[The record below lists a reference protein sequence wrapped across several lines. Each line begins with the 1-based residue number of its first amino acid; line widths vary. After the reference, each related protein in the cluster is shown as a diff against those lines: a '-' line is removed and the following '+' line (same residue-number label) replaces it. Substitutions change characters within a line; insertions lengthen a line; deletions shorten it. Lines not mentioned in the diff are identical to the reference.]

1 MMKRYMPIALAAIL
15 VLAMAVPTAAGP
27 FADVPENHWAY
38 EAVKQLA
45 AYGLIEGF
53 PDGTFK
59 GAEPMTR
66 YQMAMVVARLL
77 VSLDAQIKAEIEAAK
92 AGVTP
97 PPAPAPAAAP
107 TEKIIEKET
116 VTVEKPII
124 EKVIEQTIVEKLK
137 TEELDALAARVAGV
151 EGKVANVEGAVD
163 AVSGKVD
170 EVDKKAD
177 EANAKLVELDGAIA
191 LLEGEL
197 SVKALDL
204 ETKAAAGDADLAEKL
219 AAGDNQLS
227 AAIEAKAQE
236 LIVLIDAL
244 KAEFGLELTALGV
257 RVVALEE
264 QLALANAKIVDLEQ
278 KLGAVDEKATAVG
291 KKLDDHIAG
300 HEKVAISGSS
310 EVVLNDVD
318 IYAPWDVTWD
328 DTEGEFTGSKAW
340 KDPNDIFDSD
350 PDDRHSDGA
359 YYPGSVFEH
368 KLDLTLTAKPAD
380 DVVVSVGLATVKN
393 LFAGEDVTNFELG
406 SLSLEVKTPG
416 MLAQLNAGGAVL
428 PEGSFTAYTM
438 TGDMLED
445 DYGDPAYEGAVA
457 QIKYGKFSGTTLFL
471 RLRDDAPVKTFVGY
485 VVDPDEDLINIGTD
499 EDPIWVLPIH
509 GSVYTWE
516 YPAYA
521 RYVCAGD
528 GKVTLTDNLKLGA
541 AYVCRYDDPQSTEVD
556 DQTIAN
562 AFSAGKD
569 AVISVYGSF
578 SLAPGWS
585 VSGEVAKDS
594 KYTDADLVSSGT
606 AAKVDVTGKVGS
618 LELTGNVTRVEDTFL
633 PDLANL
639 DPDNDGIQTDIKS
652 VSIDGKLPIG
662 KLELSGGYKVEGD
675 ADQVKDWDEWKT
687 NTATAGAKYEMLWGA
702 LRVTPSANLENTLY
716 VNDPADVYADNVNVF
731 ELTGG
736 VKGEYVAKFKTDT
749 EDEVVPITA
758 EYTVASAGIK
768 ESGGAAEPYYTKSV
782 FDLNVDYGLT
792 DNLKLTGGYKW
803 TRMEDKL
810 DAEYDNDDY
819 GVLDYNNSVF
829 KAGAEANFQLTE
841 ATKATGSY
849 NYEIKKN
856 LAADTDVYK
865 KSILKTGLSSQLTA
879 KASIDAKAEFYALMN
894 SAEAVYSPLNNLIA
908 ELNYTYNITTNT
920 TLKLGYKVVKSD
932 KTEGDDSLVDYTAR
946 IISGSLKVTF

>member
-1 MMKRYMPIALAAIL
+1 MKRYMPIALAAIL

-124 EKVIEQTIVEKLK
+124 EKVIEKTIVEKLK
-137 TEELDALAARVAGV
+137 TEELDALAAKVAAV

-177 EANAKLVELDGAIA
+177 DANAKLVELDGAIA

-219 AAGDNQLS
+219 AAIKAELEEKIAAGDNQLS
-227 AAIEAKAQE
+227 AAIEAKAKE
-236 LIVLIDAL
+236 FIVLIDAL
-244 KAEFGLELTALGV
+244 KTEFGLELTALGV

-278 KLGAVDEKATAVG
+278 KLGAVDEKATAIG
-291 KKLDDHIAG
+291 AKLDAHIAG
-300 HEKVAISGSS
+300 HEKVTISGSS
-310 EVVLNDVD
+310 EVVLSDVD
-318 IYAPWDVTWD
+318 IYAPWDLTWN
-328 DTEGEFTGSKAW
+328 EGTGKFEGSVAW
-340 KDPNDIFDSD
+340 KDPNDIFDTG
-350 PDDRHSDGA
+350 PHSDGA

-368 KLDLTLTAKPAD
+368 KLNLTLTAKPAD

-393 LFAGEDVTNFELG
+393 LFAGSDVTNFALDNM
-406 SLSLEVKTPG
+406 SLEVKTPG

-445 DYGDPAYEGAVA
+445 DYGDPAYEGVVA
-457 QIKYGKFSGTTLFL
+457 QVKYGKFSGTTLFL
-471 RLRDDAPVKTFVGY
+471 RPSDDVGN
-485 VVDPDEDLINIGTD
+485 ET
-499 EDPIWVLPIH
+499 
-509 GSVYTWE
+509 
-516 YPAYA
+516 PAV
-521 RYVCAGD
+521 YVCAAD
-528 GKVTLTDNLKLGA
+528 GKVSLTDNLKLGV
-541 AYVCRYDDPQSTEVD
+541 AYVRHYEDPQSIDV
-556 DQTIAN
+556 AN
-562 AFSAGKD
+562 PGYDPHASYSD
-569 AVISVYGSF
+569 TVLSVYGSF
-578 SLAPGWS
+578 TMAPGWT
-585 VSGEVAKDS
+585 VSGEFAKDVW
-594 KYTDADLVSSGT
+594 YGWTNPEQGYGEDDSGT
-606 AAKVDVTGKVGS
+606 ATKIDVTGKVGS
-618 LELTGNVTRVEDTFL
+618 LELAGNVTRVEYSFY
-633 PDLANL
+633 PDFVNL
-639 DPDNDGIQTDIKS
+639 DPDNGGIQTDIKS
-652 VSIDGKLPIG
+652 ISIDGKLPIG

-687 NTATAGAKYEMLWGA
+687 NTATAGAKYETLWGA
-702 LRVTPSANLENTLY
+702 LRVTPSADLNNTLY
-716 VNDPADVYADNVNVF
+716 VKDPAGVYADNVNVF
-731 ELTGG
+731 KLTGG

-758 EYTVASAGIK
+758 EYTVTSAGIK

-810 DAEYDNDDY
+810 DVEYDNADY
-819 GVLDYNNSVF
+819 GVVDYNNSVF

>member
-137 TEELDALAARVAGV
+137 TEELDALTARVAGV

-204 ETKAAAGDADLAEKL
+204 ETKAAAGDADLAEKI
-219 AAGDNQLS
+219 AAGDSQLS
-227 AAIEAKAQE
+227 AAIEAKAKE

-264 QLALANAKIVDLEQ
+264 QLALANAKIADLEQ

-318 IYAPWDVTWD
+318 IYAPWDVTWNPD
-328 DTEGEFTGSKAW
+328 EGKFTGSKAW
-340 KDPNDIFDSD
+340 KDPNDIFDSN
-350 PDDRHSDGA
+350 PADRHSDGA

-416 MLAQLNAGGAVL
+416 VLAQLNAGGAVL

-471 RLRDDAPVKTFVGY
+471 RLRDDASTVNASDK
-485 VVDPDEDLINIGTD
+485 
-499 EDPIWVLPIH
+499 
-509 GSVYTWE
+509 WE
-516 YPAYA
+516 FPTTAE
-521 RYVCAGD
+521 YVCAAD
-528 GKVTLTDNLKLGA
+528 GKVSLTDNLKLGV
-541 AYVCRYDDPQSTEVD
+541 AYVRHYEDPQSTDVAKPGD
-556 DQTIAN
+556 DPHATY
-562 AFSAGKD
+562 SD
-569 AVISVYGSF
+569 TVMSVYGTF
-578 SLAPGWS
+578 TLAPGWT
-585 VSGEVAKDS
+585 VSGEFAKDVW
-594 KYTDADLVSSGT
+594 YGWTNPDPGYGVDDSGT
-606 AAKVDVTGKVGS
+606 ATKIDVTGKVGS
-618 LELTGNVTRVEDTFL
+618 LELAGNLTRVEYSFY
-633 PDLANL
+633 PDFVNL
-639 DPDNDGIQTDIKS
+639 DPDNGGIQTDIKS
-652 VSIDGKLPIG
+652 ISIDGKLPIG

-687 NTATAGAKYEMLWGA
+687 NTATAGAKYEMLWGN
-702 LRVTPSANLENTLY
+702 LRVTPSADLENTLY

-749 EDEVVPITA
+749 QDEVVPITA

-768 ESGGAAEPYYTKSV
+768 DSGGAAEPYYTKSV

-810 DAEYDNDDY
+810 DAQYDNEDY